1 HRPLSH
7 PRPVRVRSDDPRRGD
22 RAAGRCHLADHR
34 GRRLRLP
41 HARLEAAVEGPAADA
56 AVVVPGDRTEDEEA
70 ALGVPET
77 GLMLEKGT
85 RDTLEAD
92 AVWAGI
98 CTGVLVIMFPFLFF
112 ETKRVDNG
120 FRRHGLAPL
129 AVTRPASSCCS
140 SSSPAWRGA
149 WRGCR
154 RGSAGTRSLG
164 PSSSPV

>member
-1 HRPLSH
+1 TAES
-7 PRPVRVRSDDPRRGD
+7 PVPSEADPVPTRSRDL
-22 RAAGRCHLADHR
+22 GR
-34 GRRLRLP
+34 
-41 HARLEAAVEGPAADA
+41 
-56 AVVVPGDRTEDEEA
+56 VPGISLGGDLFV
-70 ALGVPET
+70 ALCVGLAST
-77 GLMLEKGT
+77 GLMLEKGP

-149 WRGCR
+149 WRC
-154 RGSAGTRSLG
+154 
-164 PSSSPV
+164 